1 MDIAN
6 LNGQTCSTTTGP
18 ITIVVDPE
26 PVGNLLVN
34 GTGVSSVTI
43 CSSDAPIFTISGSA
57 PNNSYRFLIDGSI
70 QATTNTPT
78 FDPVALGYSFVG
90 THVVETIIYNS
101 PLVGGNPDPNAC
113 VGSTSSITVNVAA
126 DPVVSLTV
134 TGSINNTFCTG
145 ETILYTATPIAA
157 ATYNFRVNTVTRQ
170 NTASNTFEIN
180 TLSDGDSV
188 DVLITLNSGCTV
200 TTTTI
205 TMIENTIVTAGTISP
220 VTQNICYNA
229 TPTLLTNIASATLS
243 SGAASLRYVWQ
254 SSTDNTNFFDTGATS
269 LSYQPPRLLQT
280 TYFKRLAYSEL
291 NNKECFD
298 ESNTI
303 VVNVAP
309 QLFGGNILPAG
320 GQDLCFSLLVAPA
333 TLTVTNSV
341 AAPLVDYQ
349 WQDSSDGLTWSDI
362 GGANGIS
369 FTPPTLTSTATIYY
383 RRITRALGGGL
394 GCEEVSDVHII
405 TINDIDPG
413 TIDTAA
419 NNTYCYG
426 TDIPLIAS
434 TADAS
439 SSIGLVTYQWQSRTL
454 SSAYADIPGANNT
467 DYNPGVLTETTLF
480 RRTVS
485 AVTGTTTCTAESN
498 EIRVDIISLID
509 PGTISSDQTICE
521 NIIPAN
527 LTLNGAPAGGGIS
540 YQWENSTDGFSWS
553 TMAGEVNL
561 ILPLTSPATQ
571 TTFYRVRVA
580 NNPGGLTIPVPN
592 QSQIA
597 LTRNLN
603 PLAVGETYI
612 IYINTG
618 TYSFTT
624 TALTSDTN
632 SIGSNL
638 ATQIDGTGGLS
649 AVYDSSTNII
659 SIQPLQ
665 TNISIATNPAG
676 SAHDL
681 VAIQSVTGDGCIAY
695 TDPVEI
701 TVSPA
706 PTLTLF
712 PGRPDQV
719 GTQDVCPGDPIIP
732 FRYEWGNGATEL
744 VIEGLNAAYTATPGI
759 GGAVNPILGQPNW
772 YRVTGTNEVT
782 ISGTA
787 GPSNYFR
794 VRTDGSG
801 CTEAQDDY
809 FIEVQ
814 PVAIQPDVIM
824 KDFNS
829 VDYAIINDGT
839 NWYNNTVCQDRS
851 DIGGGGPTAPT
862 DFYTCFIDNG
872 FNLLYNEFDW
882 KVEPA
887 TAISSLI
894 EEERQIAEIT
904 ISSANATITAGA
916 IYTVT
921 VNGTSYSVTSTIAGA
936 APEIDDIDEVGQQ
949 LAIAITANPDV
960 TANYIAIN
968 DQLRV
973 SAISTNTIFTISRTN
988 PTSAGDNATMTLPN
1002 IATATAKATVNWN
1015 EFFTGTASVSVRT
1028 AGCGPEST
1036 WFTVAVEILPET
1048 VPATTASDLS
1058 PPIDLRAVDATRGAD
1073 LCGGSFTGVTP
1084 DCQITASTPDTQY
1097 FASTIGGTNDYAA
1110 LSWTITATS
1119 IGNPAVPTPGT
1130 IDPNT
1135 GVVNWNTGFYGS
1147 FDIGVAP
1154 VDCDGTVGT
1163 RTTSS
1168 YTIGASETDRPDIF
1182 ATNVPECPIP
1192 AGGFQTTLN
1201 VPDYPV
1207 RWFVNNLGALQTGG
1221 GANQNTVIS
1230 VVRREIASDA
1240 GSNDQNLTLYWTPGF
1255 SGTLFVTVI
1264 PRDCPGTS
1272 RTYRINVPAAPDIRY
1287 DSGGTT
1293 NQQLCIGDPLDPI
1306 IYRLEGAATGI
1317 VSGSLGLPPN
1327 ILPSINPINQIQRI
1341 TLTATTSPVG
1351 VGRIYTVSIDN
1362 TDYDYRVQA
1371 GDVLND
1377 IGVGLQAAIPAG
1389 VMSTTYD
1396 AGTQTL
1402 ILEGNIAGRDYD
1414 VVPNT
1419 PGVFPGVILGW
1430 PTNNGSLFF
1439 ITISGNIVGATPGV
1453 YTYTVTTT
1461 SGSASC
1467 SLQDSI
1473 NGRITVNDNS
1483 TITLI
1488 SGSLTESVCDG
1499 TPITPIQFRIDNANS
1514 YDEAGLD
1521 ASLPPGLDSSIAG
1534 NIVTIIGTPVVNPP
1548 NPTPYSYTVT
1558 SVNNLS
1564 GCPETSLQAQITV
1577 LPAPIITPEPGAVL
1591 SQNVCA
1597 FEAIAPI
1604 EVTVSNPAFGLT
1616 FVPAGTN
1623 LPAGVSGT
1631 LLTRQQVTEIDF
1643 GGAVGVAGD
1652 ITITINN
1659 GIPFTFNATN
1669 ISTPDDAGN
1678 QLAIDINSDPRFNAD
1693 YNSPTLTVT
1702 HTNSGVSF
1710 STEVE
1715 NGTSNITLGTPNV
1728 VITPAIFVISGTPS
1742 VTLAAPFT
1750 YSYELQA
1757 TGPSCTGTT
1766 SNVSGTLTVNP
1777 ATSGD
1782 LAPGSGSDV
1791 QTSCDN
1797 TAIDTIVY
1805 DLVGVG
1811 SIAADAGNPTWLN
1824 AAFDLAGQQ
1833 LTVTGTPNISN
1844 LTQQT
1849 FEYSYTLV
1857 GNFFGCA
1864 ASTSTLSGIITINPT
1879 DQLTLTSG
1887 SDNQTVCFEDDIV
1900 DIVYEFAG
1908 SANAVAFTSPIG
1920 LPPGVF
1926 GNYVPRNQ
1934 VSQIDMTTGTTVVT
1948 ETYTV
1953 FVNSTPYTIIA
1964 PPGLDETN
1972 IGPLLATQISG
1983 DTNVS
1988 AVYDAAANTIV
1999 ITSSTAGDAFGI
2011 YIPSSTNAVT
2021 LQNPLLITSPGTFII
2036 SGRPSGAASGT
2047 YNYVLST
2054 PGTTCAADT
2063 AVGTIVVNQNSS
2075 LTLTTANDGQIVCD
2089 GSVGSFNDM
2098 IYTIGGNA
2106 RGVIANGLPNGINVS
2121 LDDPFNP
2128 TTATITGDPITDD
2141 TGINTYNFTLTTVAN
2156 ANGCEETTVNGTIV
2170 IRPVDSLTLSSTLAS
2185 TNQDVCVGIPIT
2197 PIVYEFAGSALG
2209 ASVVGLPQGLNDDFD
2224 PRNQISSVRITGPNV
2239 NANEVYDV
2247 IVDNVTH
2254 TVTTTAGQ
2262 TPIQVAQAL
2271 RTVINTDSTVV
2282 SATLNGSIL
2291 VLTAVNAGQAFSV
2304 RTERS
2309 GLAQLTLDD
2318 PVLENGTG
2326 ILSITGTPTID
2337 AIMGGTSTSYTMTIT
2352 TVNATGCDTAIETP
2366 LITVNTNSTVSVTT
2380 ASTTVDQELCVGDF
2394 IVPIEFTIGGGA
2406 TFIVD
2411 SGLPPNVNVVPTG
2424 PNTFRIEGRP
2434 LVTISS
2440 PTLYSFTVT
2449 TTGNANSC
2457 IEDSFSGSFT
2467 IYPDDGI
2474 AHDPASGP
2482 EIQTVCEGNDPVI
2495 SQIATITYTL
2505 SGGAISA
2512 SVTGLP
2518 AGLLTSYDSAT
2529 RAFSIYGIPTVT
2541 VTNSTNYNYTV
2552 TTSGTCVNATA
2563 GGTITV
2569 EPQAKLVLKTATSTL
2584 NQTVCDLDAIAD
2596 IEFDLVGGAI
2606 DARASGLPP
2615 GVNLGP
2621 VVANAV
2627 TISGIPTLNT
2637 ATPTIFTFTVTA
2649 TGNGNGCEEEVF
2661 TGQIEVLPNNLIS
2674 LVSAPSTID
2683 QTLCV
2688 SNDPALSALT
2698 TITYQLSGGSTSAN
2712 FIGLPPGFNTSF
2724 DALNM
2729 QYNISGMAVTD
2740 VPSTTIYNY
2749 TVTTSGNCT
2758 PRTEIGRITI
2768 IPKAKIDVTSASPT
2782 LDQTVCDGANITDIT
2797 FDISGSATNAS
2808 ANGLPTGVSL
2818 GPIVGNTITISGRP
2832 AVNISSPTLYTYTVT
2847 ATGNGTCEEESFTG
2861 EIMVL
2866 PNDQL
2871 THISGAK
2878 NQSICDGN
2886 DPTNPAL
2893 TPIVFEIGGGAV
2905 AAVVTGL
2912 PSGMSFTYSNTTKQ
2926 VIIDGRPSSGVTVT
2940 TDFPYIVRTIGTCS
2954 DTTDTGRI
2962 TVNPL
2967 PSISLSSA
2975 VSTTSQVGADA
2986 VCMGEDITEIFYQ
2999 MGGSATFFTDTGLPN
3014 GVQAQAT
3021 GVPGQIRIY
3030 GQPNTGALVTEV
3042 FVYTITTS
3050 GPCEPQASLSGSI
3063 QVDPSPIIDAN
3074 FILNNDVTHVTCNG
3088 GNDGSIV
3095 IPPTSPQFDLRILGG
3110 QNSINQ
3116 IDRVAITG
3124 NFNINDRV
3132 HIIINGNQYTHIVN
3146 ETFFGSGIA
3155 ESNLSI
3161 ATNLAQV
3168 INAALTPNDVPVTA
3182 AAAGPADIFLTA
3194 DVGGV
3199 PFTVSFPV
3207 PAVDT
3212 FNTGNISNSNVVI
3225 NQPLNYNYQWNGPN
3239 GYNNT
3244 NLSIYGLQAGDY
3256 TFEVTL
3262 NGCSSGISSFT
3273 ITQPDALTISTTA
3286 CNGAFSAV
3294 VDGGTQPYTLSLF
3307 DSNSV
3312 VIDQVISN
3320 SGKTYT
3326 GLTPGANYRLEVL
3339 DSACAVMEQ
3348 VTIQMPFG
3356 LQYDNSRTRVVDDYC
3371 NDSGATSGTTEIGGG
3386 SIQLDSG
3393 GVLAFSGGSNQ
3404 FIYTWSGPN
3413 GYTNSSM
3420 NISGLEPGVYQVTV
3434 TDIIFGCFETEQYT
3448 VVGAPPLTIGDNG
3461 STTPRPTQPSSVAD
3475 SKVQMTCPGDTATLA
3490 VQANGGIINSYTYT
3504 WYRNGTIIPGN
3515 GTENTLTTTRTGIY
3529 TVEAGINFVDP
3540 NLVPFNLN
3548 GVNEM
3553 RCVVSTSFEVVAAT
3567 EMSISEINNRRV
3579 IPACSNDLAE
3589 LVFLVNGGNDNAG
3602 PYTVSLQGGA
3612 LSGTSAA
3619 GSREVI
3625 ITGIDPNNINQISTY
3640 TVEDSF
3646 GCSFSGNLAV
3656 AITLPT
3662 YDDVDFQASGVDI
3675 DCSQSQDGGIEFAII
3690 GGPVNTSSYGIQV
3703 TSNAPNFNYFTN
3715 WDTAPTQNGNPFIPI
3730 TQPGS
3735 YNFKIIGSP
3744 VTGSSTNT
3752 SVCNLASGTIEI
3764 SEAENSLILVRDIIS
3779 SQPGCGQ
3786 DYGSI
3791 EIVLDEAT
3799 IPPSMFISWEKVV
3812 TQTVSTTSGTID
3824 TQEWISIPA
3833 LDRLLIAPDLES
3845 GTYRA
3850 KIDPGATQ
3858 GNCGG
3863 GGVIVT
3869 RSLAIGNNI
3878 GIEILNP
3885 RYVAKSQSPFPCD
3898 DPTQLTYD
3906 LLFRVQNN
3914 IPNFAGDF
3922 DIAVNK
3928 TSSFGVPYSQNFQG
3942 GAPVDANLISKPLT
3956 RDKSGNYTIKDVPFG
3971 EFEILISQSGSVT
3984 DTAVCDANQTI
3995 IIPEI
4000 APLEYTGD
4008 LQYEIDPCVREVVIE
4023 AMVQGGQPFVS
4034 PNGDSFYR
4042 YEWILTTT
4050 DNEIFNYSGQS
4061 IIVRDAGSL
4070 QLTVFDSSG
4079 CEYTVVDQNS
4089 PIEINDGT
4097 SPYRLEPRLNN
4108 NTEFAEEPTCDNPL
4122 RDNGKINF
4130 EVVGGDLP
4138 QGGQYPYEIIW
4149 EKFDVGTN
4157 SYLEMDGT
4165 NGLPNLANQEF
4176 ANNLIPGQYK
4186 ISVVPIN
4193 WSCVGQSPFDTVAIS
4208 EFITVP
4214 QNQDLVITNGPLIN
4228 LSEYDFTDPNQLTIC
4243 DVGGAGNLYI
4253 RVFNNYDGNLTFYYP
4268 TEADLVQAEQLDG
4281 QSYKLQISSSVEN
4294 GKLTVTN
4301 QEGCRLTVDVS
4312 LEIGEPS
4319 FNFNSLNAQIS
4330 GNSTETQLPL
4340 ILAREQVT
4348 FTNTSTGTF
4357 TYFEWDFG
4365 DGSPVERYPFLTGS
4379 VSPVTHVYGISG
4391 TYYPRLRVYNSVG
4404 CYKEK
4409 VEVLVV
4415 GKGYNVLVPNV
4426 FTPNGDTYND
4436 KFRPL
4441 FSGFSSIQMTVYDY
4455 RGNLLYMEEAAVDPA
4470 DPLQPII
4477 LSGWDAD
4484 IKTESPYYIY
4494 SVYGITLFGD
4504 VEVQKSGTFIIIR

>member
-1 MDIAN
+1 
-6 LNGQTCSTTTGP
+6 
-18 ITIVVDPE
+18 
-26 PVGNLLVN
+26 
-34 GTGVSSVTI
+34 
-43 CSSDAPIFTISGSA
+43 
-57 PNNSYRFLIDGSI
+57 
-70 QATTNTPT
+70 
-78 FDPVALGYSFVG
+78 
-90 THVVETIIYNS
+90 
-101 PLVGGNPDPNAC
+101 
-113 VGSTSSITVNVAA
+113 
-126 DPVVSLTV
+126 
-134 TGSINNTFCTG
+134 
-145 ETILYTATPIAA
+145 
-157 ATYNFRVNTVTRQ
+157 
-170 NTASNTFEIN
+170 
-180 TLSDGDSV
+180 
-188 DVLITLNSGCTV
+188 
-200 TTTTI
+200 
-205 TMIENTIVTAGTISP
+205 
-220 VTQNICYNA
+220 
-229 TPTLLTNIASATLS
+229 
-243 SGAASLRYVWQ
+243 
-254 SSTDNTNFFDTGATS
+254 
-269 LSYQPPRLLQT
+269 
-280 TYFKRLAYSEL
+280 
-291 NNKECFD
+291 
-298 ESNTI
+298 
-303 VVNVAP
+303 
-309 QLFGGNILPAG
+309 
-320 GQDLCFSLLVAPA
+320 
-333 TLTVTNSV
+333 
-341 AAPLVDYQ
+341 
-349 WQDSSDGLTWSDI
+349 
-362 GGANGIS
+362 
-369 FTPPTLTSTATIYY
+369 
-383 RRITRALGGGL
+383 
-394 GCEEVSDVHII
+394 
-405 TINDIDPG
+405 
-413 TIDTAA
+413 
-419 NNTYCYG
+419 
-426 TDIPLIAS
+426 
-434 TADAS
+434 
-439 SSIGLVTYQWQSRTL
+439 
-454 SSAYADIPGANNT
+454 
-467 DYNPGVLTETTLF
+467 
-480 RRTVS
+480 
-485 AVTGTTTCTAESN
+485 
-498 EIRVDIISLID
+498 
-509 PGTISSDQTICE
+509 
-521 NIIPAN
+521 
-527 LTLNGAPAGGGIS
+527 
-540 YQWENSTDGFSWS
+540 
-553 TMAGEVNL
+553 
-561 ILPLTSPATQ
+561 
-571 TTFYRVRVA
+571 
-580 NNPGGLTIPVPN
+580 
-592 QSQIA
+592 
-597 LTRNLN
+597 
-603 PLAVGETYI
+603 
-612 IYINTG
+612 
-618 TYSFTT
+618 
-624 TALTSDTN
+624 
-632 SIGSNL
+632 
-638 ATQIDGTGGLS
+638 
-649 AVYDSSTNII
+649 
-659 SIQPLQ
+659 
-665 TNISIATNPAG
+665 
-676 SAHDL
+676 
-681 VAIQSVTGDGCIAY
+681 
-695 TDPVEI
+695 
-701 TVSPA
+701 
-706 PTLTLF
+706 
-712 PGRPDQV
+712 
-719 GTQDVCPGDPIIP
+719 
-732 FRYEWGNGATEL
+732 
-744 VIEGLNAAYTATPGI
+744 
-759 GGAVNPILGQPNW
+759 
-772 YRVTGTNEVT
+772 
-782 ISGTA
+782 
-787 GPSNYFR
+787 
-794 VRTDGSG
+794 
-801 CTEAQDDY
+801 
-809 FIEVQ
+809 
-814 PVAIQPDVIM
+814 
-824 KDFNS
+824 
-829 VDYAIINDGT
+829 
-839 NWYNNTVCQDRS
+839 
-851 DIGGGGPTAPT
+851 
-862 DFYTCFIDNG
+862 
-872 FNLLYNEFDW
+872 
-882 KVEPA
+882 
-887 TAISSLI
+887 
-894 EEERQIAEIT
+894 
-904 ISSANATITAGA
+904 
-916 IYTVT
+916 
-921 VNGTSYSVTSTIAGA
+921 
-936 APEIDDIDEVGQQ
+936 
-949 LAIAITANPDV
+949 
-960 TANYIAIN
+960 
-968 DQLRV
+968 
-973 SAISTNTIFTISRTN
+973 
-988 PTSAGDNATMTLPN
+988 GDNATMTLPN
-1002 IATATAKATVNWN
+1002 IATASAKATVNWN

-1230 VVRREIASDA
+1230 AVRREIASDA

-1710 STEVE
+1710 STEVD

-2406 TFIVD
+2406 TFFVD

-2424 PNTFRIEGRP
+2424 PNTFRIEGR
-2434 LVTISS
+2434 
-2440 PTLYSFTVT
+2440 
-2449 TTGNANSC
+2449 
-2457 IEDSFSGSFT
+2457 
-2467 IYPDDGI
+2467 
-2474 AHDPASGP
+2474 
-2482 EIQTVCEGNDPVI
+2482 
-2495 SQIATITYTL
+2495 
-2505 SGGAISA
+2505 
-2512 SVTGLP
+2512 
-2518 AGLLTSYDSAT
+2518 
-2529 RAFSIYGIPTVT
+2529 
-2541 VTNSTNYNYTV
+2541 
-2552 TTSGTCVNATA
+2552 
-2563 GGTITV
+2563 
-2569 EPQAKLVLKTATSTL
+2569 
-2584 NQTVCDLDAIAD
+2584 
-2596 IEFDLVGGAI
+2596 
-2606 DARASGLPP
+2606 
-2615 GVNLGP
+2615 
-2621 VVANAV
+2621 
-2627 TISGIPTLNT
+2627 
-2637 ATPTIFTFTVTA
+2637 
-2649 TGNGNGCEEEVF
+2649 
-2661 TGQIEVLPNNLIS
+2661 
-2674 LVSAPSTID
+2674 
-2683 QTLCV
+2683 
-2688 SNDPALSALT
+2688 
-2698 TITYQLSGGSTSAN
+2698 
-2712 FIGLPPGFNTSF
+2712 
-2724 DALNM
+2724 
-2729 QYNISGMAVTD
+2729 
-2740 VPSTTIYNY
+2740 
-2749 TVTTSGNCT
+2749 
-2758 PRTEIGRITI
+2758 
-2768 IPKAKIDVTSASPT
+2768 
-2782 LDQTVCDGANITDIT
+2782 
-2797 FDISGSATNAS
+2797 
-2808 ANGLPTGVSL
+2808 
-2818 GPIVGNTITISGRP
+2818 
-2832 AVNISSPTLYTYTVT
+2832 
-2847 ATGNGTCEEESFTG
+2847 
-2861 EIMVL
+2861 
-2866 PNDQL
+2866 
-2871 THISGAK
+2871 
-2878 NQSICDGN
+2878 
-2886 DPTNPAL
+2886 
-2893 TPIVFEIGGGAV
+2893 
-2905 AAVVTGL
+2905 
-2912 PSGMSFTYSNTTKQ
+2912 
-2926 VIIDGRPSSGVTVT
+2926 
-2940 TDFPYIVRTIGTCS
+2940 
-2954 DTTDTGRI
+2954 
-2962 TVNPL
+2962 
-2967 PSISLSSA
+2967 
-2975 VSTTSQVGADA
+2975 
-2986 VCMGEDITEIFYQ
+2986 
-2999 MGGSATFFTDTGLPN
+2999 
-3014 GVQAQAT
+3014 
-3021 GVPGQIRIY
+3021 
-3030 GQPNTGALVTEV
+3030 
-3042 FVYTITTS
+3042 
-3050 GPCEPQASLSGSI
+3050 
-3063 QVDPSPIIDAN
+3063 
-3074 FILNNDVTHVTCNG
+3074 
-3088 GNDGSIV
+3088 
-3095 IPPTSPQFDLRILGG
+3095 
-3110 QNSINQ
+3110 
-3116 IDRVAITG
+3116 
-3124 NFNINDRV
+3124 
-3132 HIIINGNQYTHIVN
+3132 
-3146 ETFFGSGIA
+3146 
-3155 ESNLSI
+3155 
-3161 ATNLAQV
+3161 
-3168 INAALTPNDVPVTA
+3168 
-3182 AAAGPADIFLTA
+3182 
-3194 DVGGV
+3194 
-3199 PFTVSFPV
+3199 
-3207 PAVDT
+3207 
-3212 FNTGNISNSNVVI
+3212 
-3225 NQPLNYNYQWNGPN
+3225 
-3239 GYNNT
+3239 
-3244 NLSIYGLQAGDY
+3244 
-3256 TFEVTL
+3256 
-3262 NGCSSGISSFT
+3262 
-3273 ITQPDALTISTTA
+3273 
-3286 CNGAFSAV
+3286 
-3294 VDGGTQPYTLSLF
+3294 
-3307 DSNSV
+3307 
-3312 VIDQVISN
+3312 
-3320 SGKTYT
+3320 
-3326 GLTPGANYRLEVL
+3326 
-3339 DSACAVMEQ
+3339 
-3348 VTIQMPFG
+3348 
-3356 LQYDNSRTRVVDDYC
+3356 
-3371 NDSGATSGTTEIGGG
+3371 
-3386 SIQLDSG
+3386 
-3393 GVLAFSGGSNQ
+3393 
-3404 FIYTWSGPN
+3404 
-3413 GYTNSSM
+3413 
-3420 NISGLEPGVYQVTV
+3420 
-3434 TDIIFGCFETEQYT
+3434 
-3448 VVGAPPLTIGDNG
+3448 
-3461 STTPRPTQPSSVAD
+3461 
-3475 SKVQMTCPGDTATLA
+3475 
-3490 VQANGGIINSYTYT
+3490 
-3504 WYRNGTIIPGN
+3504 
-3515 GTENTLTTTRTGIY
+3515 
-3529 TVEAGINFVDP
+3529 
-3540 NLVPFNLN
+3540 
-3548 GVNEM
+3548 
-3553 RCVVSTSFEVVAAT
+3553 
-3567 EMSISEINNRRV
+3567 
-3579 IPACSNDLAE
+3579 
-3589 LVFLVNGGNDNAG
+3589 
-3602 PYTVSLQGGA
+3602 
-3612 LSGTSAA
+3612 
-3619 GSREVI
+3619 
-3625 ITGIDPNNINQISTY
+3625 
-3640 TVEDSF
+3640 
-3646 GCSFSGNLAV
+3646 
-3656 AITLPT
+3656 
-3662 YDDVDFQASGVDI
+3662 
-3675 DCSQSQDGGIEFAII
+3675 
-3690 GGPVNTSSYGIQV
+3690 
-3703 TSNAPNFNYFTN
+3703 
-3715 WDTAPTQNGNPFIPI
+3715 
-3730 TQPGS
+3730 
-3735 YNFKIIGSP
+3735 
-3744 VTGSSTNT
+3744 
-3752 SVCNLASGTIEI
+3752 
-3764 SEAENSLILVRDIIS
+3764 
-3779 SQPGCGQ
+3779 
-3786 DYGSI
+3786 
-3791 EIVLDEAT
+3791 
-3799 IPPSMFISWEKVV
+3799 
-3812 TQTVSTTSGTID
+3812 
-3824 TQEWISIPA
+3824 
-3833 LDRLLIAPDLES
+3833 
-3845 GTYRA
+3845 
-3850 KIDPGATQ
+3850 
-3858 GNCGG
+3858 
-3863 GGVIVT
+3863 
-3869 RSLAIGNNI
+3869 
-3878 GIEILNP
+3878 
-3885 RYVAKSQSPFPCD
+3885 
-3898 DPTQLTYD
+3898 
-3906 LLFRVQNN
+3906 
-3914 IPNFAGDF
+3914 
-3922 DIAVNK
+3922 
-3928 TSSFGVPYSQNFQG
+3928 
-3942 GAPVDANLISKPLT
+3942 
-3956 RDKSGNYTIKDVPFG
+3956 
-3971 EFEILISQSGSVT
+3971 
-3984 DTAVCDANQTI
+3984 
-3995 IIPEI
+3995 
-4000 APLEYTGD
+4000 
-4008 LQYEIDPCVREVVIE
+4008 
-4023 AMVQGGQPFVS
+4023 
-4034 PNGDSFYR
+4034 
-4042 YEWILTTT
+4042 
-4050 DNEIFNYSGQS
+4050 
-4061 IIVRDAGSL
+4061 
-4070 QLTVFDSSG
+4070 
-4079 CEYTVVDQNS
+4079 
-4089 PIEINDGT
+4089 
-4097 SPYRLEPRLNN
+4097 
-4108 NTEFAEEPTCDNPL
+4108 
-4122 RDNGKINF
+4122 
-4130 EVVGGDLP
+4130 
-4138 QGGQYPYEIIW
+4138 
-4149 EKFDVGTN
+4149 
-4157 SYLEMDGT
+4157 
-4165 NGLPNLANQEF
+4165 
-4176 ANNLIPGQYK
+4176 
-4186 ISVVPIN
+4186 
-4193 WSCVGQSPFDTVAIS
+4193 
-4208 EFITVP
+4208 
-4214 QNQDLVITNGPLIN
+4214 
-4228 LSEYDFTDPNQLTIC
+4228 
-4243 DVGGAGNLYI
+4243 
-4253 RVFNNYDGNLTFYYP
+4253 
-4268 TEADLVQAEQLDG
+4268 
-4281 QSYKLQISSSVEN
+4281 
-4294 GKLTVTN
+4294 
-4301 QEGCRLTVDVS
+4301 
-4312 LEIGEPS
+4312 
-4319 FNFNSLNAQIS
+4319 
-4330 GNSTETQLPL
+4330 
-4340 ILAREQVT
+4340 
-4348 FTNTSTGTF
+4348 
-4357 TYFEWDFG
+4357 
-4365 DGSPVERYPFLTGS
+4365 
-4379 VSPVTHVYGISG
+4379 
-4391 TYYPRLRVYNSVG
+4391 
-4404 CYKEK
+4404 
-4409 VEVLVV
+4409 
-4415 GKGYNVLVPNV
+4415 
-4426 FTPNGDTYND
+4426 
-4436 KFRPL
+4436 
-4441 FSGFSSIQMTVYDY
+4441 
-4455 RGNLLYMEEAAVDPA
+4455 
-4470 DPLQPII
+4470 
-4477 LSGWDAD
+4477 
-4484 IKTESPYYIY
+4484 
-4494 SVYGITLFGD
+4494 
-4504 VEVQKSGTFIIIR
+4504 